1 MVQGVNPASSS
12 ERTSAV
18 ARSLLARDD
27 FLKILI
33 AELSNQDPFAPVD
46 NQRFMEQLASL
57 QNLEAVSALT
67 DGIRE
72 LQRMQELAS
81 ASSMIGKFIRG
92 VSDSGETTEGIVQ
105 RVTVENNKVR
115 LLVNG
120 QKVALENVREI
131 LFTVLS

>member
-1 MVQGVNPASSS
+1 MPDAISPTTSSGQ
-12 ERTSAV
+12 TSAV
-18 ARSLLARDD
+18 SRSLLARDD

-33 AELSNQDPFAPVD
+33 SELSNQDPFAPLD

-72 LQRMQELAS
+72 LQSMQELAS

-92 VSDSGETTEGIVQ
+92 VSDSGESTEGIVQ
-105 RVTVENNKVR
+105 RVTVDGKEVR
-115 LLVNG
+115 LIVND
-120 QKVALENVREI
+120 QEVALENVREV
-131 LFTVLS
+131 LLTVLG

>member
-1 MVQGVNPASSS
+1 M
-12 ERTSAV
+12 
-18 ARSLLARDD
+18 RDD

-33 AELSNQDPFAPVD
+33 SELSHQDPFAPLD

-81 ASSMIGKFIRG
+81 ASSMMGQFIRG
-92 VSDSGETTEGIVQ
+92 LSDSGESTEGIVQ
-105 RVTVENNKVR
+105 RVTVDGNDVR
-115 LLVNG
+115 LIVNNR
-120 QKVALENVREI
+120 KVALENIREM
-131 LFTVLS
+131 LLTVLG

>member
-1 MVQGVNPASSS
+1 MVASVNPTPGPGQS
-12 ERTSAV
+12 SAV
-18 ARSLLARDD
+18 SRSLLMRDD

-33 AELSNQDPFAPVD
+33 SELSHQDPFAPLD

-81 ASSMIGKFIRG
+81 ASSMMGQFIRG
-92 VSDSGETTEGIVQ
+92 LSDSGESTEGIVQ
-105 RVTVENNKVR
+105 RVTVDGNDVR
-115 LLVNG
+115 LIVNNR
-120 QKVALENVREI
+120 KVALENIREM
-131 LFTVLS
+131 LLTVLG